1 MTMTVDVPSLAD
13 ELAGSLPAFDAR
25 QQRIMLTLYRLFAE
39 GAPVAPERLAEQAG
53 LPLDAVVSTLDGFPN
68 LERDDRGHVLG
79 AGLTLEPTQHAV
91 ELKGVTLYAW
101 CALDTLLL
109 PLALGVAHVTSTP
122 PSGSDAVQL
131 TVDSAGARDI
141 TPPEAVLTLVRP
153 RESLADDVRGHFCCF
168 VHFFPSEEAARP
180 WLERVEGTFAISIQ
194 DGVELGRLLA
204 ARMFGTVLR
213 DGA

>member
-1 MTMTVDVPSLAD
+1 MTSTVDVPELAD
-13 ELAGSLPAFDAR
+13 ELAASLPAFDAR
-25 QQRIMLTLYRLFAE
+25 QQRIMVALYRLFAD
-39 GAPVAPERLAEQAG
+39 GAAVAPQKLADAAD
-53 LPLDAVVSTLDGFPN
+53 LPLDLVVSTLDAFPN

-91 ELKGVTLYAW
+91 ELDGVTLYAW

-109 PLALGVAHVTSTP
+109 PLALGVARVTSTP
-122 PSGSDAVQL
+122 PSGGDAVQL

-141 TPPEAVLTLVRP
+141 TPPEAMLTLVRP
-153 RESLADDVRGHFCCF
+153 RESVADDVRGHFCCF

-180 WLERVEGTFAISIQ
+180 WLDRVEGTFAVSIE